1 MAYKMKNNLSGLDRI
16 VSDES
21 TPSTPIFLKK
31 LEEGVVAEANR
42 DGSIYLD
49 PETPLNKVKEAI
61 SHEKVHIDQMD
72 RGDLDYDDQNVY
84 WKGKLY
90 NREKMNEGSKSLPW
104 EKEAYKK
111 Q

>member
-1 MAYKMKNNLSGLDRI
+1 MAYKMKSNLSGLDRI

-21 TPSTPIFLKK
+21 TAGTPIFLKK
-31 LEEGVVAEANR
+31 LEEGIVAEANK
-42 DGSIYLD
+42 DGSIFLD
-49 PETPLNKVKEAI
+49 PETPLNKAKEAI

-72 RGDLDYDDQNVY
+72 RGDLDYDDKNVY

-90 NREKMNEGSKSLPW
+90 NRKTMNEGSKSLPW

>member
-16 VSDES
+16 VSEES
-21 TPSTPIFLKK
+21 TPDTPIFLKK
-31 LEEGVVAEANR
+31 LEEGVVAEANK
-42 DGSIYLD
+42 DGSIYVD
-49 PETPLNKVKEAI
+49 PDTPAKLVKTAI
-61 SHEKVHIDQMD
+61 SHEKVHIDQMR
-72 RGDLDYDDQNVY
+72 RGDLDYDDKNVY

-90 NREKMNEGSKSLPW
+90 KRSTMNEGAKSLPW